1 MDWDQLGRVAK
12 IPVEGLMK
20 PISHISILSPMGRDP
35 RATHGGITTV
45 IRKLANEMADMGIRI
60 DLLLFSNPPQKVVPA
75 GLHPSIRLIS
85 LGTAPKI
92 VTAFRLGGY
101 LRRHSPDVLL
111 CAGGRANT
119 VGAWARILTRHSVP
133 IWGSVH
139 NTLSMGEKHM
149 RFTRKLSRRILS
161 SLLYRRLDGLIAV
174 SQGVAADLSKY
185 TGLSATRIKVIYN
198 PVVDSKINGSELQR
212 PPHPWFLSDQP
223 PVILSAGRLA
233 KQKDFPTLIR
243 AFELVRKQTDCRL
256 LILGEGKERKA
267 LEALIKELHLEKE
280 VELPGFVP
288 NPFPFMRHSAVF
300 VISSRWEGLPT
311 VLIEAMA
318 LGTPVVATD
327 CPSGPK
333 EILDNGKYGPLVPV
347 GDPKALADAILHTLS
362 SPPDGRK
369 LEEGAMRFTVERSV
383 QAYLETLIPSSSYK
397 TSKPLS
403 PCLSRGPIA
412 FYGFHTGPG
421 GIGHVMANLMN
432 GMINAG
438 VKVDLLLN
446 GKNAEDMDQLD
457 PQIRIV
463 DIGRFKAIGAP
474 LRLYHYLRET
484 SPKVLLCNRER
495 AISNAVLVKKAFKIH
510 AKLAVRVG
518 THLSTNIRQ
527 RGLIKGTLRKAS
539 TVWSYSN
546 ADVIIAVSKGVAQDI
561 QDVSGISANTIYA
574 LNNPTISQD
583 LFAKAEEPIEHSWL
597 TKQDIPVILG
607 VGRLVKVKGF
617 DTLIRAFALVLAKRP
632 ARLILLGEGRERS
645 RLQAL
650 CDFLGIHEHVDMP
663 GFVRNPFPFMKRA
676 SVFVLSSLREG
687 SPNSLIEAL
696 ALGVPV
702 VSTDCPS
709 GPREILADGKYGPL
723 VPIGDPESMAEAI
736 ISVLSNPLPKS
747 TLTDVAKLFGRD
759 MCAKKYLDVLGLG

>member
-1 MDWDQLGRVAK
+1 MAK

-20 PISHISILSPMGRDP
+20 PNPHISILSPMGRDP
-35 RATHGGITTV
+35 GAIHGRITTV
-45 IRKLANEMADMGIRI
+45 IRKLANEMVDMGIRI
-60 DLLLFSNPPQKVVPA
+60 DLLLFSNPPLKVVPP
-75 GLHPSIRLIS
+75 GLRPSVRLFF

-101 LRRHSPDVLL
+101 LRRHGPDVLL
-111 CAGGRANT
+111 CAGGRANA
-119 VGAWARILTRHSVP
+119 VGAWARILTRPSIP

-149 RFTRKLSRRILS
+149 RFTRKLSRRIMS
-161 SLLYRRLDGLIAV
+161 SLLYRRLDGIIAV
-174 SQGVAADLSKY
+174 SRGVAADLSKY

-198 PVVDSKINGSELQR
+198 PVVDSKINDSELER
-212 PPHPWFLSDQP
+212 PPHPWFSSDQP

-267 LEALIKELHLEKE
+267 LEALIEELHLEKE

-300 VISSRWEGLPT
+300 VTSSRWKGLPT

-327 CPSGPK
+327 CPNGPR

-347 GDPKALADAILHTLS
+347 GDPKALADAILHTLNT
-362 SPPDGRK
+362 PPDGRK
-369 LEEGAMRFTVERSV
+369 LEEGARRFTVERSV
-383 QAYLETLIPSSSYK
+383 RSYLETLLLPSSSYK
-397 TSKPLS
+397 PSKS
-403 PCLSRGPIA
+403 PSRCLSRGPIA

-457 PQIRIV
+457 SQIRLV

-474 LRLYHYLRET
+474 LRLYHYLRES

-510 AKLAVRVG
+510 TKLAVRVG

-527 RGLIKGTLRKAS
+527 RGIIKGTLRKAS

-546 ADVIIAVSKGVAQDI
+546 ADIIIAVSKGVAQDI
-561 QDVSGISANTIYA
+561 QDVTGISAKTIYA

-583 LFAKAEEPIEHSWL
+583 IFAKADEPLSHPWL
-597 TKQDIPVILG
+597 TKQDIAVILG

-617 DTLIRAFALVLAKRP
+617 DTLIRAFALVLAKLP
-632 ARLILLGEGRERS
+632 SRLILLGDGRERS
-645 RLQAL
+645 KLQKL
-650 CDFLGIHEHVDMP
+650 CDSLGVHEHVDMP

-709 GPREILADGKYGPL
+709 GPREILADGKYGSL
-723 VPIGDPESMAEAI
+723 VPPRNPEALARAI
-736 ISVLSNPLPKS
+736 ISVLSNPPDPDLLRYGAQRFQAS
-747 TLTDVAKLFGRD
+747 TA
-759 MCAKKYLDVLGLG
+759 AKKYMEVMGFTQ